1 MGGVGSAGVTGS
13 EASTDRGIG
22 APVTPGRAAD
32 CLHGHFSLG
41 GGKGAGTV
49 TLSRM
54 TAEGNGLKVEKYFE
68 GNGAPAQAGKMVRV
82 HYTGMLEN
90 GQKFDSSRD
99 RGEPIEFPLGVG
111 YVIQGWDQG
120 IAQLNVGD
128 KAKLTIPASLGYG
141 AAGVPG
147 VIPGGATLIF
157 DVELVD
163 VR

>member
-1 MGGVGSAGVTGS
+1 
-13 EASTDRGIG
+13 
-22 APVTPGRAAD
+22 
-32 CLHGHFSLG
+32 
-41 GGKGAGTV
+41 
-49 TLSRM
+49 M
-54 TAEGNGLKVEKYFE
+54 TAEGLIVDKYHE
-68 GNGAPAQAGKMVRV
+68 GTGPAAQAGKMVRV
-82 HYTGMLEN
+82 HYTGTLEN

-111 YVIQGWDQG
+111 YVIPGWDQG
-120 IAQLNVGD
+120 IAQLRVGD
-128 KAKLTIPASLGYG
+128 KARLTVPAHLGYG

>member
-1 MGGVGSAGVTGS
+1 
-13 EASTDRGIG
+13 
-22 APVTPGRAAD
+22 
-32 CLHGHFSLG
+32 
-41 GGKGAGTV
+41 
-49 TLSRM
+49 M
-54 TAEGNGLKVEKYFE
+54 TAEGMTVEIYHK
-68 GNGAPAQAGKMVRV
+68 GNGVAAQAGKMVRV
-82 HYTGMLEN
+82 HYTGTLEN

-111 YVIQGWDQG
+111 YVIPGWDQG
-120 IAQLNVGD
+120 IAQLRVGD
-128 KAKLTIPASLGYG
+128 KAKLTIPSQLGYG

>member
-1 MGGVGSAGVTGS
+1 MSAP
-13 EASTDRGIG
+13 EQ
-22 APVTPGRAAD
+22 PQ
-32 CLHGHFSLG
+32 LQ
-41 GGKGAGTV
+41 
-49 TLSRM
+49 
-54 TAEGNGLKVEKYFE
+54 VEKYEE
-68 GNGAPAQAGKMVRV
+68 GTGIPAQTGKMVRV

-111 YVIQGWDQG
+111 YVIPGWDQG
-120 IAQLNVGD
+120 IAQLRVGD

-141 AAGVPG
+141 EAGVPG

>member
-1 MGGVGSAGVTGS
+1 
-13 EASTDRGIG
+13 
-22 APVTPGRAAD
+22 
-32 CLHGHFSLG
+32 
-41 GGKGAGTV
+41 
-49 TLSRM
+49 M
-54 TAEGNGLKVEKYFE
+54 TAEGLIVEKYHE
-68 GNGAPAQAGKMVRV
+68 GTGPAAQAGKMVRV
-82 HYTGMLEN
+82 HYTGTLES

-111 YVIQGWDQG
+111 YVIPGWDQG
-120 IAQLNVGD
+120 IAQLRVGD
-128 KAKLTIPASLGYG
+128 KAKLTVPSHLGYG